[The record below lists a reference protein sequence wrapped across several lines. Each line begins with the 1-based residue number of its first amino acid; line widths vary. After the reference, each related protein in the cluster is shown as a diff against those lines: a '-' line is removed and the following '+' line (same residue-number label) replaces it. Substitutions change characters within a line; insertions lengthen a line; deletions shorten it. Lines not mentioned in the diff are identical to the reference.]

1 MFIVEWAAVRQI
13 GICLRRIL
21 GGLGYMKRAIIGGFV
36 SLVGSIWSL
45 AVIISA
51 NNFSIDGW
59 TTPPGKLLTQIAQS
73 NLMPWFAV
81 SILLVFLGIILMAV
95 EFFRK
100 DK

>member
-1 MFIVEWAAVRQI
+1 
-13 GICLRRIL
+13 
-21 GGLGYMKRAIIGGFV
+21 MKRAIIGGFV
-36 SLVGSIWSL
+36 SLIGSIWSL

-51 NNFSIDGW
+51 NNYSIDGW

-73 NLMPWFAV
+73 NLTLWFAASV
-81 SILLVFLGIILMAV
+81 ILVLLGIILMAV